1 VPAPASPEILARVA
15 ENYEWW
21 NGGEPQLMLGE
32 YTEDAELDI
41 SRVFADTPPLH
52 GHEAMRRQIT
62 EWYEAW
68 EGVRMD
74 PVEVIE
80 LDGGRFVVEIR
91 MWGKGR
97 RSGAEVDQRF
107 AFIYTVRE
115 PDNLIVRAQLFPNAQ
130 DAQDFASGSADL

>member
-1 VPAPASPEILARVA
+1 
-15 ENYEWW
+15 
-21 NGGEPQLMLGE
+21 MLHE

-41 SRVFADTPPLH
+41 SAVFADMPPIH
-52 GHEAMRRQIT
+52 GHEGMRRQIG

-74 PVEVIE
+74 PVEVVA
-80 LDGGRFVVEIR
+80 LGGGRFVVEIR

-107 AFIYTVRE
+107 AFLYTMRE
-115 PDNLIVRAQLFPNAQ
+115 SDQLIVRAQLFPSAK
-130 DAQDFASGSADL
+130 AALDFANAG